1 MPKQVHEDK
10 MLIFRCNRETIN
22 RIKIIAAVE
31 GRNVSSQIR
40 HMIEEYKLKPRHYKA
55 GMAVLE
61 GNPHA
66 KPSQIIEAAL
76 SDQYHAE
83 AEAPH
88 LPPVVPSQPV
98 QWWNVPNQ
106 ERDETPV

>member
-40 HMIEEYKLKPRHYKA
+40 HMIEAYKLMPRHYKA

-76 SDQYHAE
+76 SDQYPAE

-88 LPPVVPSQPV
+88 LPPVMPSQPV
-98 QWWNVPNQ
+98 QWWNVQSQGP
-106 ERDETPV
+106 DETPA